1 MEKLLKIVQPL
12 NEAGREE
19 HLDYLPGLLSMAAT
33 EEELLDEK
41 AAEVTLS
48 PRNICVGRFQDR
60 RRATRS
66 CKSFV
71 DLLFSLAAG
80 PRAKYVIFSF
90 GTVRKFDNSVRI
102 RI

>member
-1 MEKLLKIVQPL
+1 
-12 NEAGREE
+12 
-19 HLDYLPGLLSMAAT
+19 MAAT

-41 AAEVTLS
+41 AVEVTLS
-48 PRNICVGRFQDR
+48 PRKCRNICVGRFQDR

-71 DLLFSLAAG
+71 DLLFSLVAG

>member
-1 MEKLLKIVQPL
+1 
-12 NEAGREE
+12 
-19 HLDYLPGLLSMAAT
+19 MAAT

-48 PRNICVGRFQDR
+48 PRKCRNICVGRFQDR
-60 RRATRS
+60 RRA
-66 CKSFV
+66 FV